1 MSDAYYVY
9 MMSSKTRVVYIGFT
23 SNLPERVRQHK
34 IGYFPGF
41 SRKYNCHRLVYYEV
55 YEDAETG
62 ISREKQLKGMSRRK
76 KVYLLEEKNPLWL
89 DLGDYE
95 EWLRFDDDE

>member
-1 MSDAYYVY
+1 
-9 MMSSKTRVVYIGFT
+9 
-23 SNLPERVRQHK
+23 
-34 IGYFPGF
+34 
-41 SRKYNCHRLVYYEV
+41 VYYEV